1 MSLSINATV
10 LLSIAALSTSALAQD
25 TATNPST
32 APIPAVKL
40 DYRFVPDYFVEWL
53 GSTDQPYSI
62 IEAFLNDAD
71 AAKPSIEIVLTDR
84 ATSKRVHYVNT
95 PELAKAAPA
104 SEDVHVINI
113 AYKAPQN
120 TPDAARTWAFG
131 LRDTQGTVV
140 QWRFLQGSDFSDAGQ
155 GLSPRASTPGLR
167 LEYRENGA
175 VAGDGSL
182 VQVGASTNRA
192 EVWNEHSTPPYFIA
206 YHGAHTR
213 GLDIIDIQ
221 PGDQNWNAKGSESDG
236 WTISSL
242 SGQAGTLKLKEKNGA
257 SESFTLTSSSAT
269 ISPMVVNTTAGYQL
283 QSLELGD
290 KPHTVNVLFQP
301 QLGPTPAAFSILVRK
316 KKIAEGTAQT
326 LGQQTTFSVTAPA
339 WAAGRQI
346 KQTVAVA
353 NSSNGKTQAS
363 ITAAPTDPVARQ

>member
-1 MSLSINATV
+1 MSLSLNATV

-25 TATNPST
+25 SAATATT

-53 GSTDQPYSI
+53 ASTDQPYSM

-84 ATSKRVHYVNT
+84 ATGKRVHYVNT
-95 PELAKAAPA
+95 PELAKLAIAND
-104 SEDVHVINI
+104 DVHVTNI

-131 LRDTQGTVV
+131 LHDAQGTVV

-155 GLSPRASTPGLR
+155 GLSPRAGTPGLR

-182 VQVGASTNRA
+182 VQVGASASRA

-206 YHGAHTR
+206 YHGAHSH
-213 GLDIIDIQ
+213 GVDIIDIQ

-236 WTISSL
+236 WTISSV
-242 SGQAGTLKLKEKNGA
+242 SGQAGVLKLKEKTGT
-257 SESFTLTSSSAT
+257 SESFTLTPSSAA
-269 ISPMVVNTTAGYQL
+269 ISPMIVNTTAGYQL

-290 KPHTVNVLFQP
+290 KPHTVTVLFQP
-301 QLGPTPAAFSILVRK
+301 QLGTAPAAFSILVRK
-316 KKIAEGTAQT
+316 KKIAEGTAQIA
-326 LGQQTTFSVTAPA
+326 GQQTTLSITAPT

-346 KQTVAVA
+346 KQTIAVA
-353 NSSNGKTQAS
+353 TSSNGKTQAS
-363 ITAAPTDPVARQ
+363 IIPAEPAAAR